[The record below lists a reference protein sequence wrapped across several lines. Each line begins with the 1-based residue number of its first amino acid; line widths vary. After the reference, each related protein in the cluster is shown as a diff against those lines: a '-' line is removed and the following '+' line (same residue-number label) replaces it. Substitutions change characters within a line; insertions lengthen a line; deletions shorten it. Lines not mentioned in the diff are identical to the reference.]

1 MNANEKRQ
9 GRPRTFDRDAVLKA
23 AMEAFWAHG
32 YEGASIALLTEA
44 MGVSLSSLYAAFG
57 SKEALYREAL
67 ELYGGSPSLPTGAS
81 GSSYGQLEQML
92 RSAAARFAEPGKP
105 PGCMMLTGSLRG
117 GAEASGA
124 IRAAARERG
133 ERLKDMAHWL
143 RRAQLAGDL
152 PQEIDADGL
161 ASFYIAVLQGMSVQA
176 VDGADAPALLRIAE
190 CALACWPGKRPPD

>member
-1 MNANEKRQ
+1 MNANQKRN

-32 YEGASIALLTEA
+32 YEGASIALLTDA

-67 ELYGGSPSLPTGAS
+67 ELYGSDPPMSAGPKGST
-81 GSSYGQLEQML
+81 YRQLEQML
-92 RSAAARFAEPGKP
+92 RRSAARFTEPGKP

-124 IRAAARERG
+124 IRAAAHERG
-133 ERLKDMAHWL
+133 ERLADMAHWL
-143 RRAQLAGDL
+143 RRAQVAGDL
-152 PQEIDADGL
+152 PQEVDADGL
-161 ASFYIAVLQGMSVQA
+161 ASFYMAVLQGMSVQA
-176 VDGADAPALLRIAE
+176 VDGADAAALSRIADF
-190 CALACWPGKRPPD
+190 ALARWPGARPAK